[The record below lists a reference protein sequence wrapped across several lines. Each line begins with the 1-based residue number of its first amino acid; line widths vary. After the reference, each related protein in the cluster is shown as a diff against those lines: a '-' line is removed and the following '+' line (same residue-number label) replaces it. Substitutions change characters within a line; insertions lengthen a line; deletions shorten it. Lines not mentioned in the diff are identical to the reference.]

1 MTKQFFPPLKEITDP
16 NNPSEGVKHLITI
29 ADSLN
34 YPNDFESFFTQGN
47 YLSIV
52 SHRNIKRKE
61 KSDFKSTWQFDAP
74 LSILPWFVNKFEFF
88 TKMPHEGGLPHGK
101 ISTDDLVE
109 GEDIGLTRLMGRLNA
124 RGDQGYSLSNF
135 SRRNYKTTNYQILN
149 ISDSYFFQGGFFETW
164 KELAKKYENGT
175 L

>member
-1 MTKQFFPPLKEITDP
+1 MTKQFLPPLIEIKDP
-16 NNPSEGVKHLITI
+16 EVPPKDIRLLVRIE
-29 ADSLN
+29 DELN
-34 YPNDFESFFTQGN
+34 YPGDFESFFIQSN
-47 YLSIV
+47 HLSIV
-52 SHRNIKRKE
+52 SHRIVKRKN
-61 KSDFKSTWQFDAP
+61 KPNFLSTRQFDAP

-124 RGDQGYSLSNF
+124 RGDQGYSLY
-135 SRRNYKTTNYQILN
+135 NYPRKDFDGSGYQSLI
-149 ISDSYFFQGGFFETW
+149 ISDSYLFQGGFFETW
-164 KELAKKYENGT
+164 KELANKYENGT

>member
-1 MTKQFFPPLKEITDP
+1 MTTQFLPQLKEIKAP
-16 NNPSEGVKHLITI
+16 EIPPKGIKHLTTI
-29 ADSLN
+29 EDSLN
-34 YPNDFESFFTQGN
+34 YPGRYHSFYNQNG

-52 SHRNIKRKE
+52 LHWIISPKNQPPFLATR
-61 KSDFKSTWQFDAP
+61 QFDAP

-109 GEDIGLTRLMGRLNA
+109 GEDIGLTRLMGRLNK
-124 RGDQGYSLSNF
+124 RGDQGYELSNY
-135 SRRNYKTTNYQILN
+135 SRKDFDGSGYQSLTV
-149 ISDSYFFQGGFFETW
+149 SDSYFFQGGFFDTW